1 MLQVGRNLSLESQ
14 QSKRLRW
21 AGSSVRGARSSAT
34 PPGAGTAT
42 LEICIN
48 SPSPE
53 EAEQRDPGTLSYQIP
68 LPGHPD
74 FKVMNS
80 SVSVESLE
88 LSTNLREVSQ
98 CLLSVIIFAYTSQF
112 HGNLQYLLCLS
123 IVS

>member
-1 MLQVGRNLSLESQ
+1 M
-14 QSKRLRW
+14 
-21 AGSSVRGARSSAT
+21 RGARSSAT

-80 SVSVESLE
+80 SVSVESLD
-88 LSTNLREVSQ
+88 LSRNLREVSQ

-112 HGNLQYLLCLS
+112 HGNLQYLLSLS

>member
-74 FKVMNS
+74 FKVMVC

-88 LSTNLREVSQ
+88 L
-98 CLLSVIIFAYTSQF
+98 
-112 HGNLQYLLCLS
+112 
-123 IVS
+123 

>member
-34 PPGAGTAT
+34 PPGPGTAT

-74 FKVMNS
+74 FKVS
-80 SVSVESLE
+80 FTSVSVRAYSCQRILAKFHR
-88 LSTNLREVSQ
+88 TTYQ
-98 CLLSVIIFAYTSQF
+98 LLLW
-112 HGNLQYLLCLS
+112 HLCPNFM
-123 IVS
+123 

>member
-34 PPGAGTAT
+34 PPGPGTAT

-88 LSTNLREVSQ
+88 LSTNLRSASCQ
-98 CLLSVIIFAYTSQF
+98 LSSLHIRPNFMATYST
-112 HGNLQYLLCLS
+112 Y
-123 IVS
+123 